1 MIKIITILLISLIL
15 AAWIAATAIL
25 SVQNA
30 TPVSLTFLNF
40 HSIQLPVGLV
50 LAFSTCVGIIFVALL
65 QPLWSLAGAGQDS
78 LRADDEDDFFTDD

>member
-1 MIKIITILLISLIL
+1 VIKTLTILLILLIL
-15 AAWIAATAIL
+15 AAWIAASAIL

-30 TPVSLTFLNF
+30 VPVSLTFLNF

-50 LAFSTCVGIIFVALL
+50 LASSTCVGIITVALL

-78 LRADDEDDFFTDD
+78 SVADDEDDFFTDD